1 MVITVEEMMNWIQKN
16 LAKSPLFSW
25 LIISVLALISPSNKS
40 HGQELG
46 VMWGTS
52 EEENKY
58 YKIVN
63 IPIPPEVPMRPGS
76 FEILPDKRLAVGT
89 RRGGI
94 YFVSGAFETPPNP
107 SYHLFASGQDEIFGM
122 SWIM

>member
-16 LAKSPLFSW
+16 LEKSPLFSW

-52 EEENKY
+52 EVE
-58 YKIVN
+58 
-63 IPIPPEVPMRPGS
+63 
-76 FEILPDKRLAVGT
+76 F
-89 RRGGI
+89 
-94 YFVSGAFETPPNP
+94 
-107 SYHLFASGQDEIFGM
+107 
-122 SWIM
+122 